1 MTIQR
6 AVAEALDSLDEVF
19 NSPPRSSEV
28 SNALKQ
34 ALSKASGPT
43 YLGIPLTFID
53 QVSTLLESDRPAS
66 REDVV
71 NLALTQF
78 GLDLKSLRPYLLE
91 ERLRQRIEKVAR
103 KGGFEF
109 VETST
114 GLHATKV
121 TEGWNLEYTLRN
133 PDTRVENEAVFSVGL
148 SRKVR
153 MSFSEVLKRTAAEDL
168 GRRFGVSVKMP
179 DDLGGDWVTA
189 KGGYQTLLASIR
201 RAAPHPVPED
211 TLLRCEAVEIANKA
225 TVEGTDLWFNLVVLR
240 DDPAD
245 PEVGVELEVGV
256 SSLLRSSWDQL
267 KSLTVKGLEAL
278 R

>member
-19 NSPPRSSEV
+19 TSQPRSSEV

-34 ALSKASGPT
+34 ALAKASGPT
-43 YLGIPLTFID
+43 YLGIPELFIE
-53 QVSTLLESDRPAS
+53 QVSTLLESDRPPS
-66 REDVV
+66 REDLL
-71 NLALTQF
+71 NLALSQF
-78 GLDLKSLRPYLLE
+78 GLNLKSLRPYLLE

-109 VETST
+109 VETTT

-121 TEGWNLEYTLRN
+121 TEGWGLEYTLRN
-133 PDTRVENEAVFSVGL
+133 PDARGENEAVFSVSL
-148 SRKVR
+148 SRKAR
-153 MSFSEVLKRTAAEDL
+153 MTFPEVLKRPAAEDL
-168 GRRFGVSVKMP
+168 ARRFGVSVKVP

-189 KGGYQTLLASIR
+189 KGGYQTLLASLR
-201 RAAPHPVPED
+201 RTAQRSPPEEI
-211 TLLRCEAVEIANKA
+211 LLRCEAVEIANKA
-225 TVEGTDLWFNLVVLR
+225 TVEGTDLWFNLIVLR
-240 DDPAD
+240 DDPGD
-245 PEVGVELEVGV
+245 PEAGVELEVGV
-256 SSLLRSSWDQL
+256 SSLMRSSWDQL